1 MIKEVF
7 KKFPPIRR
15 IFIIFLCFLF
25 LPSIV
30 GAVTNTDQLRKELEA
45 QMNELQVKINQYQ
58 SGIQESQEKSKTLK
72 SEIKT
77 FEDQIN
83 AIKLE
88 IKQIDLAIQDS
99 SLHIDEMEQ
108 QINDLETQITQK
120 KSILAEYIG
129 VIREYDN
136 ESLLEIMLKKDN
148 FSEFFNEISAL
159 ENTQESLQDILNN
172 IQELKND
179 LDQQKSE
186 QETERD
192 QQYQLRSLQVIKK
205 TTAARQQNKK
215 ETLLKETK
223 GKEELYQKLTQSAE
237 KNISYIK
244 EQLSLLDKYH
254 MTLEEAVQDAIFAAS
269 KVGIRPA
276 FLLGV
281 LEAESRLGLNVGT
294 GNWTKDMYQCYVKL
308 GYPTKAAK
316 EKQAL
321 FQICQELN
329 LNPDLQLV
337 SAEPYYGC
345 GGALGVAQF
354 MPATWLAYRD
364 RIASLVGHAP
374 NPWNHKDAFTAAAI
388 KLADGGAD
396 QRNEEGERAAYS
408 KYLAGANW
416 SRWIHSTETNTVI
429 NLANNFQEQYFK

>member
-1 MIKEVF
+1 M
-7 KKFPPIRR
+7 
-15 IFIIFLCFLF
+15 FI
-25 LPSIV
+25 PVIV
-30 GAVTNTDQLRKELEA
+30 KAATNTEQLRKELEA
-45 QMNELQVKINQYQ
+45 QMNELQIQINQYQ
-58 SGIQESQEKSKTLK
+58 SGIQKNQEKSKTLK
-72 SEIKT
+72 SEIKI

-83 AIKLE
+83 TIKLE
-88 IKQIDLAIQDS
+88 IKQIDLSIQES
-99 SLHIDEMEQ
+99 SLHIGEIDK
-108 QINDLETQITQK
+108 QINDLEKQIIQK
-120 KSILAEYIG
+120 KNILAEYIG

-136 ESLLEIMLKKDN
+136 ENLLEIILKKDN

-159 ENTQESLQDILNN
+159 ENTQQSLQDILNN
-172 IQELKND
+172 IQKLKND
-179 LDQQKSE
+179 LSQQKNE

-205 TTAARQQNKK
+205 GTAAREQNKK

-223 GKEELYQKLTQSAE
+223 GKEELYQKMTKSAE
-237 KNISYIK
+237 KNIGYIK

-254 MTLEEAVQDAIFAAS
+254 MTLEEAVQNAIFAAS
-269 KVGIRPA
+269 KVGIRSA

-294 GNWTKDMYQCYVKL
+294 GNWTKDMYQCYIKL
-308 GYPTKAAK
+308 KKPERAEK

-329 LNPDLQLV
+329 LSPDLQLV

-354 MPATWLAYRD
+354 MPTTWLAYKD
-364 RIASLVGHAP
+364 RVAALVGHAP

-388 KLADGGAD
+388 KLADGGAN
-396 QRNEEGERAAYS
+396 QRTEEGERAAYS

-416 SRWIHSTETNTVI
+416 TRWIHSTETNTVI